1 MVTFRVV
8 KEKHGWAVRMGE
20 SMTTPFWSQGVAIR
34 EAGGM
39 AAGIRRH
46 GVVAEVLIEETD
58 SNETIAPA
66 GASGSPGRL
75 TAAQ

>member
-1 MVTFRVV
+1 
-8 KEKHGWAVRMGE
+8 MGE
-20 SMTTPFWSQGVAIR
+20 SMTTPFWSRKLAIR

-46 GVVAEVLIEETD
+46 GVIAEVLIEEAD

-66 GASGSPGRL
+66 GASGASGL